1 METPFDISPKP
12 ITDKLEE
19 LLRCN
24 EVLLFSDIKIYD
36 KQIKEYESKCVVYIE
51 KKCIWISID

>member
-1 METPFDISPKP
+1 METQLDISHKP
-12 ITDKLEE
+12 ITDPIEE

-36 KQIKEYESKCVVYIE
+36 EQITEYESKCVVYLE
-51 KKCIWISID
+51 KKYIWISID

>member
-1 METPFDISPKP
+1 METPLDLSQKQ
-12 ITDKLEE
+12 ITDPIEE

-36 KQIKEYESKCVVYIE
+36 KQIKEYESKCVVYIQ
-51 KKCIWISID
+51 KKYIWISID